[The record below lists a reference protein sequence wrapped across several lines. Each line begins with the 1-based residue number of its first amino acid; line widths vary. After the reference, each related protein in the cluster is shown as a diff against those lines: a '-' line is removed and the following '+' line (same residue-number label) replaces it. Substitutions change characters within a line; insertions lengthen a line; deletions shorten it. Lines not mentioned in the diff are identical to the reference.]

1 MCDYSLD
8 LVASRPA
15 KVGDELVTTQFK
27 NSITR
32 GFAAIGE
39 PNVAVCLLPGTEVAF
54 EKEVKYERFFAPFP
68 IMKFGRLEK
77 KVAQFRQINVAA
89 RASRCA
95 VEFPDGE
102 TVLLTQLCEGQHATV
117 LQLPASRPVNAA
129 EGQKRDSL
137 VNQSGAHYRA
147 CLAVP
152 LVGEGAH
159 RERGAVVHHAQSK
172 ERRPTGPSLPPFG
185 HGDQA
190 FALRPQARPFR
201 RCVSVG
207 ARSSPATSKASPLSC
222 SGAGRSVVRSWLLKT
237 A

>member
-54 EKEVKYERFFAPFP
+54 EKEVRYERFFAPFP

-77 KVAQFRQINVAA
+77 KVAQFRQINVGKPRVHHDAL
-89 RASRCA
+89 
-95 VEFPDGE
+95 EFPNGE
-102 TVLLTQLCEGQHATV
+102 TVVLTRLCEGQHATV

-129 EGQKRDSL
+129 VGQKRGSL
-137 VNQSGAHYRA
+137 VN
-147 CLAVP
+147 
-152 LVGEGAH
+152 
-159 RERGAVVHHAQSK
+159 
-172 ERRPTGPSLPPFG
+172 
-185 HGDQA
+185 
-190 FALRPQARPFR
+190 
-201 RCVSVG
+201 
-207 ARSSPATSKASPLSC
+207 
-222 SGAGRSVVRSWLLKT
+222 
-237 A
+237 